1 MIGKYATSKA
11 GHDKGKL
18 YIIAASDDAYVYL
31 VDGEYKKMDAPKKK
45 KIRHIQIINETVEA
59 ELLTLISNRQ
69 PHIDDAIKYAI
80 KQKRNSNLMEESNV

>member
-18 YIIAASDDAYVYL
+18 YIIAASDDTHVYL
-31 VDGEYKKMDAPKKK
+31 VDGEYKRMGAPKKK
-45 KIRHIQIINETVEA
+45 NIRHIQVINEMVEA
-59 ELLTLISNRQ
+59 DLLTQICNRQ

-80 KQKRNSNLMEESNV
+80 KQKLNSNKMED